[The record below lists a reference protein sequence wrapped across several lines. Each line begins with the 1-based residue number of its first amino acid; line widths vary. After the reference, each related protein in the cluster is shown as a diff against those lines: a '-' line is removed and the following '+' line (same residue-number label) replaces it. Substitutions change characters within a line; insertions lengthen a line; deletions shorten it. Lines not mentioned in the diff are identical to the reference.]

1 MEGLAFAHSAC
12 HERARLT
19 LLLPYSCSFA
29 HSASTTRTVS
39 VSSLGLRRGLDL
51 AGVGAYG
58 RRLATASLYSSARR
72 PRSAEA
78 LAACLVPF
86 YLPASFFA
94 VHADF
99 LPLSTLVGQSG
110 AASMSVW
117 SYGSE
122 VNALG
127 RRSDLMEA
135 EASALAVTQLPPR
148 LLRSIAPKAFGLVA
162 AGGAHALAVGVDGA
176 VYAWGWNQYGQCGLG
191 AERVG
196 STVPLP
202 TAVPFLQ
209 TRRAVQAYHHVRNM
223 AGMAGPRGQLEEA
236 RGSP

>member
-1 MEGLAFAHSAC
+1 
-12 HERARLT
+12 
-19 LLLPYSCSFA
+19 
-29 HSASTTRTVS
+29 
-39 VSSLGLRRGLDL
+39 
-51 AGVGAYG
+51 VGAYG

-72 PRSAEA
+72 PRSAAA
-78 LAACLVPF
+78 LAALIRDLVPF
-86 YLPASFFA
+86 YLPASFLLFT
-94 VHADF
+94 DF

>member
-1 MEGLAFAHSAC
+1 M
-12 HERARLT
+12 T
-19 LLLPYSCSFA
+19 ILLPYSCSFA

-72 PRSAEA
+72 PRSAAA
-78 LAACLVPF
+78 LAALIHDLVPF
-86 YLPASFFA
+86 YLPASFLLFT
-94 VHADF
+94 DF

>member
-1 MEGLAFAHSAC
+1 M
-12 HERARLT
+12 
-19 LLLPYSCSFA
+19 
-29 HSASTTRTVS
+29 
-39 VSSLGLRRGLDL
+39 
-51 AGVGAYG
+51 GAYG

-72 PRSAEA
+72 PRSAAA
-78 LAACLVPF
+78 LAALIDLVPF
-86 YLPASFFA
+86 YLPASFLLFT
-94 VHADF
+94 DF

>member
-1 MEGLAFAHSAC
+1 M
-12 HERARLT
+12 T
-19 LLLPYSCSFA
+19 ILLPYSCSFA

-72 PRSAEA
+72 PRSAAA
-78 LAACLVPF
+78 LAALIH
-86 YLPASFFA
+86 LLSHFA
-94 VHADF
+94 LSLSTSPQVFLLFTDF

-209 TRRAVQAYHHVRNM
+209 TRRAVQAYHHVQNV
-223 AGMAGPRGQLEEA
+223 AGMAGPRGQFEEA